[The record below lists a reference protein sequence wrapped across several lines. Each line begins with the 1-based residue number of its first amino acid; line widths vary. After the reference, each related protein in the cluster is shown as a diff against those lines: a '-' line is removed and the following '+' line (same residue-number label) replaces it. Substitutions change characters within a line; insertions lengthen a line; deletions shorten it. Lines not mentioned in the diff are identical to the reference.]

1 MNCEICGTPIRGEP
15 QLVLTDSAKLWVCNV
30 HARLGTVIKETI
42 AKAGVAAPS
51 SAPKPPLIPKF
62 DIIEEEL
69 QLREDFGTAIKKAR
83 EKMGLTQEELALK
96 INERASLIRH
106 LETGKMKP
114 TDALATKLERFLKIE
129 LYGASEEDLE
139 V

>member
-1 MNCEICGTPIRGEP
+1 MNCEICGMLIRGDP
-15 QLVLTDSAKLWVCNV
+15 QLVITDSAKLWVCNV
-30 HARLGTVIKETI
+30 HAKLGTPIKETV
-42 AKAGVAAPS
+42 AKARTVGSSPAAR
-51 SAPKPPLIPKF
+51 PPLIPKF

-69 QLREDFGTAIKKAR
+69 QLKEDFGTVIKEAR
-83 EKMGLTQEELALK
+83 ERMGLTQEQLALK

-114 TDALATKLERFLKIE
+114 TDTLAGKLERFLKVD
-129 LYGASEEDLE
+129 LYGASEEDFG